1 MNSKTP
7 TSPPW
12 PWNIFKN
19 WEQETKSKWI
29 TQSCP
34 TLCDPMDCS
43 LPASSIYEIFQA
55 RVLEWV
61 AISFS
66 AKYNNKSCYHVSHHS
81 RYSEGSRCCKSGIIE
96 EDQLYISQLGHLND
110 QTYILSDSFVPAA
123 SEWLSWCP
131 GCALGAGMF
140 GKTEYERSLGVGM
153 TCHPPS
159 LFVKVPLVFPSF
171 FIPHTHLCKCDV
183 HI

>member
-1 MNSKTP
+1 
-7 TSPPW
+7 
-12 PWNIFKN
+12 
-19 WEQETKSKWI
+19 
-29 TQSCP
+29 
-34 TLCDPMDCS
+34 MDCS

-66 AKYNNKSCYHVSHHS
+66 TKYNNKTCSHGSHHS
-81 RYSEGSRCCKSGIIE
+81 GHSEGSRCCKPGIIE
-96 EDQLYISQLGHLND
+96 ENQLYISWLGHLND

-131 GCALGAGMF
+131 IEAGCALGVGMF
-140 GKTEYERSLGVGM
+140 GKKGYERSLGVGM

-159 LFVKVPLVFPSF
+159 LLVQVSLGFPSF
-171 FIPHTHLCKCDV
+171 FTPHIHLCKCDV